1 MNTNRFE
8 TFLDAILAIII
19 TILVLKLSQPVAPT
33 LEAVWPLQTKFITYL
48 TVFLVIYN
56 IWYNNHNLFQI
67 VEEINNKV
75 LLINGVSIF
84 IISLFPY
91 FATWVS
97 LNPNSIPAQTT
108 YGLIFILLN
117 ILTYISTI
125 EVYKSNPYNK
135 KLQEQ
140 PPNKYLFAYL
150 PLAIVFVGYML
161 TYTVFVPGIY
171 YSCLIMVITWIVLYR
186 IKRPEM
192 LMESERFEALIDAI
206 VAIILT
212 IIVLEIPM
220 VAGGTW
226 DGLFE
231 LKLEFLS
238 YAISFIVC
246 FNFWN
251 YNNNLFQIVNFI
263 DYKVIWSIGLSMF
276 VLSLIPYLTQF
287 VALNFTSLLPQVLY
301 GIDFLIVNLLSIW
314 SSRALKASDPGN
326 IALQIALQDYKPY
339 ILSGICMIIGFIIG
353 ILFYPPAIMI
363 SCLISILVV
372 WLVHIIHKPN
382 VFN

>member
-19 TILVLKLSQPVAPT
+19 TILVLKLTQPVAPT
-33 LEAVWPLQTKFITYL
+33 LEAIWPLQTKFLTYL

-56 IWYNNHNLFQI
+56 IWYNNHNLFQM
-67 VEEINNKV
+67 VEEINNRV

-97 LNPNSIPAQTT
+97 LNPYSIPAQTT
-108 YGLIFILLN
+108 YGLIFVLLN
-117 ILTYISTI
+117 ILTYFSTI

-135 KLQEQ
+135 KLQAL

-150 PLAIVFVGYML
+150 PLAIVFAGYIL

-171 YSCLIMVITWIVLYR
+171 YSCLIMVITWIVAYR

-192 LMESERFEALIDAI
+192 IMESERFEALIDAI

-220 VAGGTW
+220 VAGGSW
-226 DGLFE
+226 EGLFE

-251 YNNNLFQIVNFI
+251 YNNNLFQLVNFI
-263 DYKVIWSIGLSMF
+263 DYKVIWSIGLSLF

-287 VALNFTSLLPQVLY
+287 VALNFTSLLPQALY

-339 ILSGICMIIGFIIG
+339 ILSGICMIIGFVIG

-363 SCLISILVV
+363 FCLISILVV
-372 WLVHIIHKPN
+372 WLVHHIHKPN